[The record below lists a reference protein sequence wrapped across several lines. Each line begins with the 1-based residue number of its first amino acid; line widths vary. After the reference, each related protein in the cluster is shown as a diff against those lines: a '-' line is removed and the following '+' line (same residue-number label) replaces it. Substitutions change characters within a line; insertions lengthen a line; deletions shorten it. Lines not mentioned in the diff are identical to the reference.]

1 MATHINILMVAKI
14 QYLYTMDYQS
24 CIEYL
29 YSKLPMFSRTGAA
42 ALKMN
47 LFNTIALC
55 EALGNPQQRFKT
67 IHVAGTNGKGSVS
80 HMLASVM
87 QEAGFKT
94 GLYTS
99 PHLKD
104 FRERIRINGEM
115 ISTGQVVHFTEN
127 IMELIDAL
135 EPSFFEVTVAMAFD
149 HFAKEGVDVAIIETG
164 LGGRLDSTNIIHPEM
179 SIITNIGMD
188 HVQLLGDTLG
198 LIATEKAG
206 IIKANVPAV
215 IGQTH
220 VETKAVFETRAKQL
234 DAPIV
239 FADAIWKAD
248 VESMTPG
255 NISIVLT
262 SINNGFSRKFNA
274 DLAGMYQAENIRTVI
289 TAIDLLI
296 ERDWKIKKDSI
307 VNGIANAKINT
318 GLHGRWE
325 AISTNPLLILDVAH
339 NTEGIKQVMQQINAS
354 AFEKL
359 FIILGMSK
367 DKDVEAVISMLP
379 SKAYYGFTQASIPR
393 ALSTQDLEKM
403 AATAGL
409 RGHSYP
415 DVNTAIEHTF
425 KIAGANDLV
434 LVCGSIFVVGEV
446 DREKWSQ

>member
-1 MATHINILMVAKI
+1 MVAKI

-42 ALKMN
+42 ALKMD
-47 LFNTIALC
+47 LSNTIALC
-55 EALGNPQQRFKT
+55 AALGNPQQRFKT

-87 QEAGFKT
+87 QEAGFTT

-104 FRERIRINGEM
+104 FRERIKINGEM
-115 ISTGQVVHFTEN
+115 ISTEQVIRFTEN
-127 IMELIDAL
+127 IMELIDTL

-149 HFAKEGVDVAIIETG
+149 HFANEGVDVAIIETG
-164 LGGRLDSTNIIHPEM
+164 LGGRLDSTNIIHPEI

-188 HVQLLGDTLG
+188 HVQLLGNTLG
-198 LIATEKAG
+198 LIAAEKAG
-206 IIKANVPAV
+206 IIKANIPAV

-220 VETKAVFETRAKQL
+220 VETATVFEKKATSL
-234 DAPIV
+234 NAPIV
-239 FADAIWKAD
+239 FADAIWETA
-248 VESMTPG
+248 VLSMMPG
-255 NISIVLT
+255 NISIQLT
-262 SINNGFSRKFNA
+262 SINNGSVRKFNA
-274 DLAGMYQAENIRTVI
+274 DLAGIYQAENIRTVI

-296 ERDWKIKKDSI
+296 EKGWKIKEENIAK
-307 VNGIANAKINT
+307 GIANAKKNT

-325 AISTNPLLILDVAH
+325 TINTNPLLILDVAH
-339 NTEGIKQVMQQINAS
+339 NTEGINQLIQHINVS
-354 AFEKL
+354 AFENL

-379 SKAYYGFTQASIPR
+379 TKAYYGFTEAPIPR
-393 ALSTQDLEKM
+393 ALSTEDLETM
-403 AATAGL
+403 ASLAGL
-409 RGHSYP
+409 RGQSYP
-415 DVNTAIEHTF
+415 DVNTAIEHTI

-434 LVCGSIFVVGEV
+434 LVCGSVFVVGEV
-446 DREKWSQ
+446 DRERWSQ

>member
-1 MATHINILMVAKI
+1 MGTHINILMVVKI

-24 CIEYL
+24 CLEYL

-42 ALKMN
+42 ALKMD
-47 LFNTIALC
+47 LSNTIALC
-55 EALGNPQQRFKT
+55 AALGNPERRFKT

-87 QEAGFKT
+87 QEAGLKT

-115 ISTGQVVHFTEN
+115 IPAKKVIDFTEN
-127 IMELIDAL
+127 IKPQIEAL

-149 HFAKEGVDVAIIETG
+149 HFAHEGVDIAIIETG
-164 LGGRLDSTNIIHPEM
+164 LGGRLDSTNIIHPEI

-188 HVQLLGDTLG
+188 HVQLLGNTLG
-198 LIATEKAG
+198 LIAAEKAG

-220 VETKAVFETRAKQL
+220 VETVEVFEKMASQK

-239 FADAIWKAD
+239 FADAIWKTA
-248 VESMTPG
+248 VESITPG
-255 NISIVLT
+255 NISIELT
-262 SINNGFSRKFNA
+262 RIKDGSKRKFNA
-274 DLAGMYQAENIRTVI
+274 DLSGIYQADNIRTVI
-289 TAIDLLI
+289 TALDLLI
-296 ERDWKIKKDSI
+296 DKGWKIKEDEIKT
-307 VNGIANAKINT
+307 GIANAKKNT
-318 GLHGRWE
+318 GLQGRWE
-325 AISTNPLLILDVAH
+325 AIHTNPLLILDVAH
-339 NTEGIKQVMQQINAS
+339 NAEGMKQLIQQLNAS

-367 DKDVEAVISMLP
+367 DKDVESVIAQLP
-379 SKAYYGFTQASIPR
+379 KQAMYGFTAANIPR
-393 ALSTQDLEKM
+393 ALSAEDLESM
-403 AATAGL
+403 ATAAGL
-409 RGHSYP
+409 RGQSYQ
-415 DVNTAIEHTF
+415 DVNMAIEQTL
-425 KIAGANDLV
+425 KTAGANDLV
-434 LVCGSIFVVGEV
+434 LVCGSVFVVGEV

>member
-1 MATHINILMVAKI
+1 MVAKI

-24 CIEYL
+24 CLEYL

-42 ALKMN
+42 ALKMD
-47 LFNTIALC
+47 LSNTIALC
-55 EALGNPQQRFKT
+55 KALDNPQVRFKT

-164 LGGRLDSTNIIHPEM
+164 LGGRLDSTNIIHPEI

-188 HVQLLGDTLG
+188 HVQLLGNTLG

-206 IIKANVPAV
+206 IIKSNVPAV

-220 VETKAVFETRAKQL
+220 DETSIVFENRATLL

-239 FADAIWKAD
+239 FADAIWKTA
-248 VESMTPG
+248 VQSIMPG
-255 NISIVLT
+255 NISIELT
-262 SINNGFSRKFNA
+262 GINNGSSRKFNA
-274 DLAGMYQAENIRTVI
+274 DLAGIYQADNIRTVI

-296 ERDWKIKKDSI
+296 ESGWKIKEDDI
-307 VNGIANAKINT
+307 VRGIANAKKNT
-318 GLHGRWE
+318 GLLGRWE
-325 AISTNPLLILDVAH
+325 AIKTDPLLILDVAH
-339 NTEGIKQVMQQINAS
+339 NTEGIKQVIQQIKAS

-379 SKAYYGFTQASIPR
+379 EHAYYSFTQASIPR
-393 ALSTQDLEKM
+393 ALSTEDLERM
-403 AATAGL
+403 ATAAGL
-409 RGHSYP
+409 KGQSHP
-415 DVNTAIEHTF
+415 DVNTAIEHAC
-425 KIAGANDLV
+425 KMAGANDLV
-434 LVCGSIFVVGEV
+434 LVCGSVFVVGEV

>member
-1 MATHINILMVAKI
+1 MVAKI

-42 ALKMN
+42 ALKMD
-47 LFNTIALC
+47 LSNTIALC
-55 EALGNPQQRFKT
+55 AALGNPERRFKT

-115 ISTGQVVHFTEN
+115 IPSKEVVQFTEN
-127 IMELIDAL
+127 IKALIETL

-149 HFAKEGVDVAIIETG
+149 HFANEGVDIAIIETG
-164 LGGRLDSTNIIHPEM
+164 LGGRLDSTNIIHPEI

-188 HVQLLGDTLG
+188 HVQLLGNTLG
-198 LIATEKAG
+198 LIAAEKAG
-206 IIKANVPAV
+206 IIKANVQAV

-220 VETKAVFETRAKQL
+220 IETMEVFEKMARQL
-234 DAPIV
+234 ESPIV
-239 FADAIWKAD
+239 FADAVWKTA
-248 VESMTPG
+248 VESINPG
-255 NISIVLT
+255 NISIELT
-262 SINNGFSRKFNA
+262 RIKDGSKRKFNA
-274 DLAGMYQAENIRTVI
+274 DLSGIYQADNIRTVI
-289 TAIDLLI
+289 TALDLLI
-296 ERDWKIKKDSI
+296 DNGWNIHEDDIKT
-307 VNGIANAKINT
+307 GIANAKKNT
-318 GLHGRWE
+318 KLHGRWE
-325 AISTNPLLILDVAH
+325 TIHTNPLLILDVAH
-339 NTEGIKQVMQQINAS
+339 NSEGMKQLIQQLNAS

-367 DKDVEAVISMLP
+367 DKDVESVIAQLP
-379 SKAYYGFTQASIPR
+379 KQAMYGFTAANIPR
-393 ALSTQDLEKM
+393 ALNAEELERM
-403 AATAGL
+403 ATAAGL
-409 RGHSYP
+409 TGKSYP
-415 DVNTAIEHTF
+415 DVNMAIEETL
-425 KIAGANDLV
+425 KTAGAHDLV

-446 DREKWSQ
+446 NREKWSQ